1 MRRTKKY
8 TPAEKEQLLKEVKQ
22 TGSLSLVGKK
32 HNVPVSTLH
41 CWLGKSKHVPSEK
54 KSAVLQRLK
63 KDLADKELEI
73 QILKELL
80 KKTNQVWLGD

>member
-8 TPAEKEQLLKEVKQ
+8 TPAEKDQLLKEVKQ
-22 TGSLSLVGKK
+22 TGNLTLVAKK

-41 CWLGKSKHVPSEK
+41 CWLGKTKHVPAEK
-54 KSAVLQRLK
+54 KSAELQRLK
-63 KDLADKELEI
+63 KIIADKELEN